1 MINIKYHNIIKQMSD
16 YSDQE
21 SVDTDFE
28 EQSARELADFILEND
43 VKFYR
48 KFRPEV
54 KKLDSKSFKNMFSG
68 NKNYNYNIRNKI
80 HFNQLVTKFENFK
93 FLLEEWYEDK
103 DTYIYIKQ
111 LWEKYIS
118 IESLKDKKEEEI
130 ENFLTEKKIN
140 YASWPQRIKDQFL
153 NIIQNTKNTIIFTFK
168 QSYQKLPNLM
178 KSLLNNLYNFSE
190 YCREKG
196 NKLFSNLSKNQLFI
210 LAKHLFNIDI
220 NNFPS
225 FANIILQSVSSFEKK
240 TLEFAIENGSYLL
253 NINPKNYSD
262 ILKGEKGPTLGASI
276 YSIMAFYNLYNSY
289 NNYENT
295 KSQMSKINGYE
306 KKIDEIELDFEMH
319 RKKIEDLSNNKALN
333 LLEYNSELENCVKL
347 IREDKEKI
355 IKIIEEIKKLIDQNN
370 EQKKDKILDIAGSV
384 VKVGIG
390 IIGGLSVK
398 GVSSL
403 INFGGAI
410 MNGGSAI
417 LDALTINKLNE
428 NIAKLEII
436 LAKAKTIES
445 KIDNELKKL
454 KELIEENADA
464 APTFC

>member
-1 MINIKYHNIIKQMSD
+1 MINIKYYNIIKQMSD

-28 EQSARELADFILEND
+28 EQPARELADFILEND

-48 KFRPEV
+48 KFRSEV

-196 NKLFSNLSKNQLFI
+196 NKLFSNLSKNQIFI

-295 KSQMSKINGYE
+295 KSQMIKINGYE

-390 IIGGLSVK
+390 IIGGFSVK

-436 LAKAKTIES
+436 LAKAKKIES

>member
-130 ENFLTEKKIN
+130 ENFLTEKKID

-178 KSLLNNLYNFSE
+178 KSLLNNLYKFSE
-190 YCREKG
+190 YCQEKG
-196 NKLFSNLSKNQLFI
+196 NKLFSSLSKNQIFI
-210 LAKHLFNIDI
+210 LAKYLFNIDI

-225 FANIILQSVSSFEKK
+225 FASLISQTVSSFEKK
-240 TLEFAIENGSYLL
+240 ALEFALENGASLL
-253 NINPKNYSD
+253 NINPENYSES
-262 ILKGEKGPTLGASI
+262 LKGENGPILGASI

-295 KSQMSKINGYE
+295 KSQMIKINGYE

-355 IKIIEEIKKLIDQNN
+355 IKIIEGIKKLIDQNN

-398 GVSSL
+398 GVSRL

-428 NIAKLEII
+428 NIEKLEII
-436 LAKAKTIES
+436 LAKAKKIES

>member
-130 ENFLTEKKIN
+130 ENFLTEKKID

-178 KSLLNNLYNFSE
+178 KSLLNNLYKFSE
-190 YCREKG
+190 YCQEKG
-196 NKLFSNLSKNQLFI
+196 NKLFSNLSKNQIFI
-210 LAKHLFNIDI
+210 LSKYLFNIDI

-225 FANIILQSVSSFEKK
+225 FASLISQTVSSFEKK
-240 TLEFAIENGSYLL
+240 ALEFALENGASLL
-253 NINPKNYSD
+253 NINPENYSES
-262 ILKGEKGPTLGASI
+262 LKGENGPILGASI

-295 KSQMSKINGYE
+295 KSQMIKINGYE

-355 IKIIEEIKKLIDQNN
+355 IKIIEGIKKLIDQNN

-398 GVSSL
+398 GVSRL

-417 LDALTINKLNE
+417 LDTLTINKLNE
-428 NIAKLEII
+428 NIEKLEII
-436 LAKAKTIES
+436 LAKAKKIES

>member
-1 MINIKYHNIIKQMSD
+1 M
-16 YSDQE
+16 
-21 SVDTDFE
+21 
-28 EQSARELADFILEND
+28 
-43 VKFYR
+43 
-48 KFRPEV
+48 
-54 KKLDSKSFKNMFSG
+54 
-68 NKNYNYNIRNKI
+68 
-80 HFNQLVTKFENFK
+80 
-93 FLLEEWYEDK
+93 
-103 DTYIYIKQ
+103 
-111 LWEKYIS
+111 
-118 IESLKDKKEEEI
+118 
-130 ENFLTEKKIN
+130 
-140 YASWPQRIKDQFL
+140 
-153 NIIQNTKNTIIFTFK
+153 
-168 QSYQKLPNLM
+168 
-178 KSLLNNLYNFSE
+178 
-190 YCREKG
+190 
-196 NKLFSNLSKNQLFI
+196 
-210 LAKHLFNIDI
+210 
-220 NNFPS
+220 
-225 FANIILQSVSSFEKK
+225 
-240 TLEFAIENGSYLL
+240 
-253 NINPKNYSD
+253 
-262 ILKGEKGPTLGASI
+262 KGEKGPTLGASI
-276 YSIMAFYNLYNSY
+276 YSIIAFYNLYNSY

-306 KKIDEIELDFEMH
+306 QKIDEIELDFEMH

-398 GVSSL
+398 GVSRL

-436 LAKAKTIES
+436 LAKAKKIES

>member
-130 ENFLTEKKIN
+130 ENFLTEKKID

-196 NKLFSNLSKNQLFI
+196 NKLFSNLSKNQIFI
-210 LAKHLFNIDI
+210 LAKYLFNIDI
-220 NNFPS
+220 NNF
-225 FANIILQSVSSFEKK
+225 L
-240 TLEFAIENGSYLL
+240 ENGASLL
-253 NINPKNYSD
+253 NINPENYSES
-262 ILKGEKGPTLGASI
+262 LKGENGRILGASI
-276 YSIMAFYNLYNSY
+276 YSIMAIYNLYNSY

-295 KSQMSKINGYE
+295 KSQMIKINGYE

-355 IKIIEEIKKLIDQNN
+355 IKIIEGIKKLIDQNN

-398 GVSSL
+398 GVSRL

-436 LAKAKTIES
+436 LAKAKKIES

>member
-130 ENFLTEKKIN
+130 ENFLTEKKID

-178 KSLLNNLYNFSE
+178 KSLLNNLYKFSE

-196 NKLFSNLSKNQLFI
+196 NKLFSNLSKNQIFI
-210 LAKHLFNIDI
+210 LAKYLFNIDI
-220 NNFPS
+220 NNYPS
-225 FANIILQSVSSFEKK
+225 FASLISQTVSSFEKK
-240 TLEFAIENGSYLL
+240 ALEFALENGASLL
-253 NINPKNYSD
+253 NINPENYSES
-262 ILKGEKGPTLGASI
+262 LKGENGPILGASI

-295 KSQMSKINGYE
+295 KSQMIKINGYE
-306 KKIDEIELDFEMH
+306 KKIDEIELCF
-319 RKKIEDLSNNKALN
+319 
-333 LLEYNSELENCVKL
+333 
-347 IREDKEKI
+347 
-355 IKIIEEIKKLIDQNN
+355 
-370 EQKKDKILDIAGSV
+370 
-384 VKVGIG
+384 
-390 IIGGLSVK
+390 
-398 GVSSL
+398 
-403 INFGGAI
+403 
-410 MNGGSAI
+410 
-417 LDALTINKLNE
+417 
-428 NIAKLEII
+428 
-436 LAKAKTIES
+436 
-445 KIDNELKKL
+445 
-454 KELIEENADA
+454 
-464 APTFC
+464 

>member
-1 MINIKYHNIIKQMSD
+1 MINIKYYNIIKQMSD

-68 NKNYNYNIRNKI
+68 NKNCNYNIRNKI
-80 HFNQLVTKFENFK
+80 HFNQLVAKFENFK

-240 TLEFAIENGSYLL
+240 TLEFALENGSYLL
-253 NINPKNYSD
+253 NINPENYSD
-262 ILKGEKGPTLGASI
+262 ILKGKNGPFLGGGI

-295 KSQMSKINGYE
+295 KSQMSKINGYK

-333 LLEYNSELENCVKL
+333 LLEYNAELGNCVKL

-398 GVSSL
+398 GVSRL

-436 LAKAKTIES
+436 LAKAKKIES

>member
-130 ENFLTEKKIN
+130 ENFLTEKKID

-178 KSLLNNLYNFSE
+178 KSLLNNLYKFSE

-196 NKLFSNLSKNQLFI
+196 NKLFSNLSKNQIFI
-210 LAKHLFNIDI
+210 LAKYLFNIDI
-220 NNFPS
+220 NNFPI
-225 FANIILQSVSSFEKK
+225 FASLISQTVSSFEKK
-240 TLEFAIENGSYLL
+240 ALEFALENGASLL
-253 NINPKNYSD
+253 NINPENYSES
-262 ILKGEKGPTLGASI
+262 LKGENGPILGASI

-295 KSQMSKINGYE
+295 KSQMIKINGYE

-355 IKIIEEIKKLIDQNN
+355 IKIIEGIKKLIDQNN

-398 GVSSL
+398 GVSRL

-428 NIAKLEII
+428 NIEKLEII
-436 LAKAKTIES
+436 LAKAKKIES

>member
-1 MINIKYHNIIKQMSD
+1 MSD

-196 NKLFSNLSKNQLFI
+196 NKLFSNLSKNQIFI

-262 ILKGEKGPTLGASI
+262 ILKGENGPTLGASI

-319 RKKIEDLSNNKALN
+319 RKKIEDLSNNIALN

-355 IKIIEEIKKLIDQNN
+355 IKIIEGIKKLIDQNN

-398 GVSSL
+398 GVSRL

>member
-130 ENFLTEKKIN
+130 ENFLTEKKID

-178 KSLLNNLYNFSE
+178 KSLLNNLYKFSE

-196 NKLFSNLSKNQLFI
+196 NKLFSNLSKNQIFI
-210 LAKHLFNIDI
+210 LAKYLFNIDI

-225 FANIILQSVSSFEKK
+225 FASLISQTVSSFEKK
-240 TLEFAIENGSYLL
+240 ALEFALENGASLL
-253 NINPKNYSD
+253 NINPENYSES
-262 ILKGEKGPTLGASI
+262 LKGENGPILGASI

-295 KSQMSKINGYE
+295 KSQMIKINGYE

-355 IKIIEEIKKLIDQNN
+355 IKIIEGIKKLIDQNN

-398 GVSSL
+398 GVSRL

-428 NIAKLEII
+428 NIEKLEII
-436 LAKAKTIES
+436 LAKAKKIES